1 MRGHRILGAVNGR
14 CPTVRL
20 LSFAAVAAIA
30 LAVAGCGGSSSK
42 AAKDILRRGF
52 ATSIGSANISIDITG
67 KLDGI
72 PQLTRPV
79 RVRLAGPYRNNGPKK
94 IPSLSW
100 DVSISGG
107 GQAFSTGLISTGDR
121 AFVNFQGTAYE
132 VSPSSLAD
140 LNRRWS
146 QRRSGTTT
154 FGGLGLHPLDWVHN
168 PSKEGDSDIAGV
180 KTTHVSASL
189 DVGKM
194 LADLNHLGGST
205 ATALARTPKLS
216 QRDINEVKKVVK
228 NPRFDVYVGKSDGR
242 IRRIAANVEFS
253 VPPRARSQLRGL
265 KGGNLSFSVEFAAV
279 GEPQTI
285 RAPRSARPISQLR
298 QQLLGAVGGGL
309 GGGLG
314 GGVGGQG
321 GGSAPGGGGASSSKL
336 QRYSQCLEKAKPSDT
351 AALQRC
357 AALLK

>member
-1 MRGHRILGAVNGR
+1 MNGR
-14 CPTVRL
+14 RTQAL
-20 LSFAAVAAIA
+20 LLALAAAVS
-30 LAVAGCGGSSSK
+30 LAFVLPGCGGGDSK
-42 AAKDILRRGF
+42 EAKQILRRGF
-52 ATSIGSANISIDITG
+52 ATSIPSANISIDFTG

-79 RVRLAGPYRNNGPKK
+79 RVHLAGPYRNNGQKT

-107 GQAFSTGLISTGDR
+107 GQAFSTGLISTGNR

-132 VSPSSLAD
+132 VSPSSVAD

-154 FGGLGLHPLDWVHN
+154 FAGLGLHPLDWVRN
-168 PSKEGDSDIAGV
+168 ASKEGDSDIAGV
-180 KTTHVSASL
+180 TTTHVSASL

-194 LADLNHLGGST
+194 LADLNHLSGAAGS
-205 ATALARTPKLS
+205 ALGRTTKLS
-216 QRDINEVKKVVK
+216 ARDIDEVKKVVK
-228 NPRFDVYVGKSDGR
+228 NPSFDVYVGKSDGR
-242 IRRIAANVEFS
+242 IRRIATNLDFS
-253 VPPRARSQLRGL
+253 VPPRSQSQLRGL
-265 KGGNLSFSVEFAAV
+265 KGGNLSFSVELAAV
-279 GEPQTI
+279 GQPQTI
-285 RAPRSARPISQLR
+285 PTPRKARPISQLR
-298 QQLLGAVGGGL
+298 EQLLGAVGGGL

-314 GGVGGQG
+314 GGTGGLG
-321 GGSAPGGGGASSSKL
+321 GGSSGGGSTGGGTSSPKL

-357 AALLK
+357 ANLVK